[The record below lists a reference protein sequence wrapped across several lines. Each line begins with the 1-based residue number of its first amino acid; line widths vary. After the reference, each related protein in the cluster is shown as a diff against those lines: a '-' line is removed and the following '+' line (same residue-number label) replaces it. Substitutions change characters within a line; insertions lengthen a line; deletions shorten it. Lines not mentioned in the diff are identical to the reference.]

1 MAGLNVARFKRLI
14 KFGLIGTSGLIV
26 NNFFLWLFY
35 KQAGIPLALAS
46 PLAIAIAI
54 FNNFTWNDLFTFR
67 ENRHRRK
74 YTYPHRLVRYYASAA
89 LGGLINYV
97 TLLALTHF
105 FGWSYLV
112 GNLTGIGLGMIS
124 NFLLSEFWV
133 FRSKKETDG

>member
-133 FRSKKETDG
+133 FRSQKETDG

>member
-1 MAGLNVARFKRLI
+1 MAGLNIARFKRLI

-133 FRSKKETDG
+133 FRSQKEADG